1 MKRTWIALIM
11 AVATVAALTWPA
23 RRSVADDETTDTE
36 IQIQAPLEA
45 ADCSATPPTITVL
58 GLSIDISTAS
68 FGNSADDPGTS
79 PTPQAGDDGGGG
91 RHGGA
96 TGSQPPG
103 CYYYCTTPTPAI
115 AAPAAP
121 AGCAALVVGQTVEV
135 KLTSDAVPL
144 AAAAV
149 KQNGNDTVK
158 IEAPLQA
165 FDATAQTVTL
175 LGLTIDA
182 SGAAAE
188 GADDDSSDGNSQPI
202 DLSQLMVGQFVE
214 VKLASSTAPLAAT
227 ELQVKNF
234 SNQIEVEVHD
244 PSGQEIEDVDDEGNP
259 VDDVD
264 VEVVEVIGVQG
275 TIPSPT
281 GTGRVKKTLHFH
293 TGSHGSFTLSGLATG
308 RARVFV
314 TRVHGGATSIGRRS
328 VPVHANVSRSIRIR
342 LRPVLVH

>member
-1 MKRTWIALIM
+1 MKRTWMALTM
-11 AVATVAALTWPA
+11 AAATCAALTWPA

-36 IQIQAPLEA
+36 IEMQAPLEA
-45 ADCSATPPTITVL
+45 ADCGATPPTITVL
-58 GLSIDISTAS
+58 GLSIDISAAA

-91 RHGGA
+91 RHGG
-96 TGSQPPG
+96 SQPPG
-103 CYYYCTTPTPAI
+103 CYYTCTTPTPAS
-115 AAPAAP
+115 APPAAP
-121 AGCAALVVGQTVEV
+121 AGCAALVVGQTVAV
-135 KLTSDAVPL
+135 KLASDAVPL
-144 AAAAV
+144 AATAV
-149 KQNGNDTVK
+149 KQDGKDTVK

-175 LGLTIDA
+175 LGLTIDTR
-182 SGAAAE
+182 GAAAE

-202 DLSQLMVGQFVE
+202 DLSELMVGQFVE

-227 ELQVKNF
+227 EIEVKNF

-244 PSGQEIEDVDDEGNP
+244 RSGQEVEDVDDEGNP

-264 VEVVEVIGVQG
+264 VEVMQVIGVQG
-275 TIPSPT
+275 TNPSPT
-281 GTGRVKKTLHFH
+281 GTLRVKKTLHFH
-293 TGSHGSFTLSGLATG
+293 TGSHGRFTLSGLATG

-314 TRVHGGATSIGRRS
+314 TRVHGGETSIGRRS

-342 LRPVLVH
+342 LRPVPVH